1 MMGTFNCGSGWGT
14 PDAGGV
20 AFARVLLMLC
30 RGRFMCPFA
39 VAGLGFKYLRIS
51 VSLMPRHP
59 FKYPRRVAF
68 SRLEIFGLHNN

>member
-1 MMGTFNCGSGWGT
+1 MMGTFICGIDWGT
-14 PDAGGV
+14 SDAVGV
-20 AFARVLLMLC
+20 DLAQVLLILC

-39 VAGLGFKYLRIS
+39 VAGLRFKYLRIN
-51 VSLMPRHP
+51 VSLMPGHP